1 MGLNEVFKKVAAI
14 NEVTE
19 LASHEV
25 ELGIKEDV
33 SKLNQESS
41 KVIKSVGS
49 AIGDIDKSY
58 DVLINNTRLFES
70 DKKQFDEVKKEYD
83 FITGKFNQSSND
95 LKNNISNSDAKIKNI
110 RVGQTSINNIIS
122 KAKTLKNNIEQT
134 SKELGIDP
142 KGSKQYSDLIQT
154 IDNLDMLL
162 EDSNQAIV
170 SYERELN
177 SANSL
182 IK

>member
-1 MGLNEVFKKVAAI
+1 MNTRKTIYDKLFTEKV
-14 NEVTE
+14 E

-25 ELGIKEDV
+25 ELGLKEDAQKV
-33 SKLNQESS
+33 ESESS
-41 KVIKSVGS
+41 KVIKSVGG
-49 AIGDIDKSY
+49 AIRDIDKSY
-58 DVLINNTRLFES
+58 DVLINDTRLFES
-70 DKKQFDEVKKEYD
+70 DKKQFNEVKKEYD

-95 LKNNISNSDAKIKNI
+95 LKNNISNSGTKIKNI
-110 RVGQTSINNIIS
+110 RAGQTSINNIIS
-122 KAKTLKNNIEQT
+122 RAKIVKNNIEQT

-142 KGSKQYSDLIQT
+142 KSSKQYSDLIQT
-154 IDNLDMLL
+154 INNLDMLL

-177 SANSL
+177 SAKSL

>member
-1 MGLNEVFKKVAAI
+1 MGLNEVFKKVSAI
-14 NEVTE
+14 NDVTE
-19 LASHEV
+19 LAKHEV

-41 KVIKSVGS
+41 KVIKSVGG
-49 AIGDIDKSY
+49 AIVDIDKSY
-58 DVLINNTRLFES
+58 DVLIKNTRLFES
-70 DKKQFDEVKKEYD
+70 DKKQFVEVKKQYD

-95 LKNNISNSDAKIKNI
+95 LKNNISNSDAKIKN
-110 RVGQTSINNIIS
+110 VKAGQTSIKNIIA
-122 KAKTLKNNIEQT
+122 KAKAIKFDIEQT
-134 SKELGIDP
+134 SKELGIDA
-142 KGSKQYSDLIQT
+142 KSSKQYSDLIQT

-162 EDSNQAIV
+162 EDSAQAIV

-177 SANSL
+177 SAKSL